1 MFKRK
6 LFKRALPVILSV
18 AMIFQSTPAT
28 ALAAENAE
36 TEAIVE
42 TAEGA
47 EPSDDSSDAGSA
59 DSSEP
64 SEVSPASEDAPT
76 ADGNSEEQAK
86 EETEGQSTETAKVE
100 ESKNDESKAET
111 AQTEESKEEGT
122 STEASKTEEA
132 PSETVAENQGT
143 ETTTTA
149 TEESTEAVVEATSE
163 VEADGETADV
173 NAEQAALD
181 TVIVVK
187 DTIEHLFNEAEKDEA
202 TGKWAHTSTYS
213 NTDTK
218 YQNIISQIEQ
228 SKNDYLDVKIDG
240 ESNTNLLDSS
250 LTLKWEQKPAEP
262 ADAAWSELK
271 DDPYPISAGN
281 YRLVIA
287 VKAMDGLCKDA
298 QEEIY
303 VTIKPI
309 ELEVAVGNVKATP
322 GMTVAEFKAQVKE
335 KYTLRR
341 KGETADYGDKEKLV
355 NNITVTLKNAY
366 DNTVI
371 EDATEG
377 TPNKLL
383 KNVDYVMTI
392 DVQMLDNV
400 KANYTIDSSKIYNIT
415 IDDLVTPDVVITKN
429 DAGQDITTVY
439 NGKELTEKLV
449 RDTIKSV
456 KVVYKDPAD
465 GEDAEEKVISEKLDE
480 LTLEWFTK
488 KIDLETGEADYNT
501 PFEGTPED
509 AGEYYAKF
517 KYAGELNLYNES
529 YSEPIKVTIE
539 PAPLVLKPTEAPEL
553 KAGMT
558 MDEVKKELAKVVY
571 KLSEIKT
578 DAATGKETEADFTE
592 TKGFWGVSYNDKN
605 VTEYYTPVFLI
616 QYRDAVLDED
626 GKPVKEGSQ
635 IQYNE
640 WADCKD
646 NDVLQQTS
654 EQIQYRI
661 VFSGK
666 KAVFNADGSIDDS
679 IDKGGVDITDTT
691 TMGAEKN
698 YLVRVDEKTKDST
711 ALNVEVG
718 TAIATEI
725 DVTEIIKSFQ
735 ESADTTDKT
744 LGTEE
749 NPLWKIYD
757 DKNPMFAS
765 REAYKKAIVKAQKT
779 GDTDPNCRDTA
790 KELSYEWAY
799 KTDSDSE
806 YQPFS
811 EKMVADW
818 EQNEQEFLKAIKNV
832 GYYRLTISYKDSGN
846 TFLSATKE
854 VIFEIRKQEVIIIP
868 ENLTARAGKTA
879 DDVTGGYWIYK
890 LPNNKED
897 AESIA
902 AFKKLSEEEKE
913 KNEQVISLDELFGK
927 KVDRYDVQKNYL
939 RVVVEQQKLNE
950 KGEPIANEFGEMDDV
965 FVDGENYN
973 YRAYFYFEGID
984 SNYTNINRSA
994 ITEES
999 GVVYH
1004 QDWAEVDVKTIG
1016 AEQLEVIVDETKLP
1030 QSHVYGD
1037 TYTLADIQEAFT
1049 SGLFKIVLKNDHA
1062 QVVKPEELVNLGYYF
1077 AYRGGDRP
1085 DEKGYS
1091 YTQIATDAGTYYLN
1105 LVFEGNEQYADFDII
1120 FNDRW
1125 DALQQKYVTHS
1136 FEITKRPL
1144 TITPKV
1150 VTDVIA
1156 AGERVD
1162 SIYAPVS
1169 ENNPTIEGIAVL
1181 TVGEGE
1187 QKVTLIDDTQ
1197 AFEYSIWEYGNSTFE
1212 GFLALNPYGPD
1223 DSIDWHDNKCLFT
1236 PVYSVDGESVNAYDH
1251 LKYGK
1256 TYQVTYNN
1264 KLQEPYK
1271 SNYEVHYAKA
1281 SYEVTARGKAQVES
1295 TRYRYGYD
1303 DNDNEMSTDSVR
1315 ISTSLMEDGNGQI
1328 ITPSEGIPFYYDVP
1342 LDANKENTNGNL
1354 FAFRIVAPKE
1364 YWDEDHNVAYENG
1377 ENFIY
1382 KNSIEN
1388 ADGYVSSDS
1397 ALVARREENQT
1408 YYARYI
1414 DVLFDA
1420 TNLKGSSKEFEICWE
1435 NGYVEKFKVDFS
1447 NAELEADLREAVAPK
1462 SLSFNGVNTKMVVG
1476 EEQELDVKI
1485 VKQQLGD
1492 IISIGYQTNPEDSDV
1507 ITVDAK
1513 SGVVTAL
1520 KASTAAV
1527 EVQAY
1532 AYKLVDGEKVR
1543 FEKPIA
1549 KAKIKVADVTAPVI
1563 KKFENIRD
1571 NGAQINFTKVDNGY
1585 RRELYVLKGKATL
1598 SDFDTEID
1606 KLEKGQATEFAITPI
1621 YNIENYCTW
1630 DAKAKVYKYQLY
1642 TDSFT
1647 VGTEYSVYIRN
1658 VSVVR
1663 TLENGAVV
1671 EKSAKGTIKSFKTMK
1686 NQVDSLKPFFDE
1698 TKTTVKSIKDDKTGE
1713 FQYYDVRLLDK
1724 SAQVSVYGYFKDMD
1738 TEAADKQDLREI
1750 LLPVAKS
1757 QTNYLNPKLSYY
1769 IFDYDESDDESGYSD
1784 SSLVYHHKNGSLK
1797 QSEYAT
1803 INNKGK
1809 ITLKGVALNGA
1820 KKVRIVVVSDN
1831 DVYGGCTLRITAVPN
1846 EVKGKNAKMKV
1857 GDTIELYKYLD
1868 YKEQRK
1874 KVPNFRSSRLVIEPE
1889 ERAKLEAAGFEII
1902 DSYNPE
1908 KEVYYPSKIRA
1919 TAVAKNV
1926 ELNVK
1931 DTIPYIDGTTGE
1943 KGQFDLTATIKLTV
1957 NALDGVKALKASY
1970 IDDQH
1975 ITLNFTHAG
1984 NPSDFMIE
1992 VKDGRGA
1999 LVSKKLVENDLDEGH
2014 QISSG
2019 AAQYIQSKQQHIVDG
2034 LTYFA
2039 KTKTYAIT
2047 IDRKWIPDFG
2057 TNIVKL
2063 SNYTITVT
2071 PMYNN
2076 TPGKSATKKVKTT
2089 NTPASYENL
2098 DTYNRKDGE
2107 KAYGGN
2113 YIYVT
2118 DNETSY
2124 NLWNNPLLTSG
2135 NAYTLALGKEIW
2147 DYDEDDGWY
2156 KSDSPTFDI
2165 AQKRITDTLTWKSSN
2180 TKVATVK
2187 ANAGTYTASL
2197 KAVKAGETDIEVISK
2212 ITKKV
2217 IARYKVC
2224 VKPVSGGSDYYGEYE
2239 QGWFR
2244 QWDPLYTGKV
2254 EVLTLSNKVVVD
2266 NKVADSDRT
2275 WVSFTAPAFGNYTFY
2290 AYTPDYW
2297 EEDVRFEVYS
2307 QKGSNKIQTYWGEL
2321 EQVLEAGQQ
2330 IYFKVYGNFKM
2341 SASGTEFAK
2350 LTMDAPT
2357 LNVDKEAWIAFV
2369 APEDNR
2375 YTFKVDKGIITR
2387 VRENDDPK
2395 SVYDNEYE
2403 IALNAGDV
2411 LLLNVNPNFDKGC
2424 TISVASREVTAKLVA
2439 GTESGTI
2446 LTQDM
2451 QERWMTCEASD
2462 TGWYNFKITNT
2473 HDTDVKYYIGLGAGE
2488 NEELDSS
2495 RIEDVR
2501 EPETPIAKA
2510 FSSVFAKAV
2519 ASTRAG
2525 EAETPEKSKT
2535 VRIWLNAG
2543 ETLAIR
2549 ICLSSNVVLKE
2560 DEVCT
2565 VKVKVTAPERKV
2577 LSMEKPVEVKLAEN
2591 GGEPVWVSFVI
2602 PADGN
2607 YSFNAIDADG
2617 NGVDVEYY
2625 NESKSLITFARGEK
2639 ILNIPYSH
2647 KDSDSDEEVIIKA
2660 GETIY
2665 LKVFDD
2671 ATISVAELNNK
2682 SAISLTAGKPTLVEI
2697 GKNEQKWY
2705 TFKAPRAGK
2714 YTFSMDANV
2723 PSIYASGSLP
2733 TLEPQRYEEVG
2744 KTPLERFAITGG
2756 DSVTLPLEV
2765 NETVVF
2771 CLKTKNIID
2780 DKKIT
2785 GYIHVDANQT
2795 VQSLPADGSISVNN
2809 ATDKSGVFKWYSY
2822 TIPAEGS
2829 YTFTWKSA
2837 DGSGESKISFYD
2849 NGMGSGDLVATIENG
2864 GTNASLWGTKGNTIY
2879 IKVQQTTDTAVKGN
2893 LSVMAPAS
2901 ASAMELFSGK
2911 EATGIELKQYQQQY
2925 FEFIAPKK
2933 AKYIVTATVTK
2944 PADASVH
2951 LIWRK
2956 SYGSFTSSYETPVL
2970 EAGKKYT
2977 ISAETY
2983 NETATINLLVK
2994 PIEPGALGNGNVEA
3008 VNGKPNWYE
3017 FSVTEPGR
3025 YDLNATPAQD
3035 NTIDIEYYDSNYNPI
3050 YAPTLGRY
3058 FEAGSIYVKAST
3070 DVEKAQKATVKVEK
3084 TTITPLKE
3092 GKDGNTIKMDAN
3104 SNAFYEFKVQKAG
3117 IYLFTTKA
3125 ADGKKV
3131 ASSIEY
3137 TRNMENTYRTL
3148 YAGSPYSNFKVGDK
3162 LIIRMT
3168 STEAAEFTFTVEEKA
3183 TELKVGTA
3191 SSEVKLGA
3199 NETAYFSLNVFKDG
3213 EYAFKAQ
3220 DVTEG
3225 AKLKVNVTDGN
3236 RLITLSPKSGFYTV
3250 CRAQEKSKINF
3261 TVTNPSDKEVAF
3273 KAYAEYVTYN
3283 EDLSGTNKLNN
3294 VKVTK
3299 GEAQWIAFTATESG
3313 RYTFNMAD
3321 GVVMNRLHCDWDEGV
3336 EDYWLEIPTDPNDIP
3351 VGKDVKLIF
3360 CLTYDGEK
3368 DDVTTDVTVENFKP
3382 TEIDDKPF
3390 TVAKTS
3396 PKWFKYTALE
3406 SGFYTFTL
3414 SDLQFVTDNTQEGGT
3429 ETGEPSVE
3437 MYGYSHIL
3445 QSEDYDWD
3453 ETSFE
3458 KALTAGDTYYI
3469 KVMNDE
3475 NIDISAKL
3483 SVSQRIPMKLEM
3495 NKTNN
3500 VTANEMSS
3508 WVTFTAPKT
3517 GTYRLQ
3523 LVNNNYIED
3532 ASSYIHIYGYQR
3544 FDSEEYL
3551 LYKYITS
3558 GAEISRIFILEGSTI
3573 YFNLLNY
3580 RYYNE
3585 DLDATIL
3592 PTLEEEFELGDVAE
3606 GKVNATQNIQVPSD
3620 GENGKKYI
3628 KYKITQNDEYNFS
3641 VQAQSDFYVKIYRNG
3656 TNDYYFKYP
3665 SENNG
3670 IYSLEQS
3677 AGAYAGN
3684 EFVVEIN
3691 THNDSPVNVRISM
3704 QQQYNWE

>member
-42 TAEGA
+42 TAEGT

-187 DTIEHLFNEAEKDEA
+187 DTIKRLFNNEAEKDEA

-240 ESNTNLLDSS
+240 ESNTNLRDSS

-355 NNITVTLKNAY
+355 NNVTVTLKNAY

-449 RDTIKSV
+449 RDTIKSA

-501 PFEGTPED
+501 PFEGTPKD

-666 KAVFNADGSIDDS
+666 KAVFNANGSIDDS

-757 DKNPMFAS
+757 DENPMFAS
-765 REAYKKAIVKAQKT
+765 RKAYKKAIVKAQKA

-818 EQNEQEFLKAIKNV
+818 EQNEQEFLNTIKNV
-832 GYYRLTISYKDSGN
+832 GYYRLRISYKDSN
-846 TFLSATKE
+846 HTFLSATKD

-868 ENLTARAGKTA
+868 ENFTARAGKTA
-879 DDVTGGYWIYK
+879 DDVTGDYWIYK

-913 KNEQVISLDELFGK
+913 NNEQVISLDELFGK

-984 SNYTNINRSA
+984 SNYTNVNRSA

-1037 TYTLADIQEAFT
+1037 TFTLADIQEAFT

-1120 FNDRW
+1120 FDGNW
-1125 DALQQKYVTHS
+1125 DWQQQKFMPIHS

-1169 ENNPTIEGIAVL
+1169 EENPTIEGVAVL

-1197 AFEYSIWEYGNSTFE
+1197 AFEYSIWEYGNSSFE

-1256 TYQVTYNN
+1256 TYQVTYEDE
-1264 KLQEPYK
+1264 LQEPYK

-1303 DNDNEMSTDSVR
+1303 DNDNEMFTDSVR

-1342 LDANKENTNGNL
+1342 LDGNKEKTNGNL

-1388 ADGYVSSDS
+1388 SDGYVSSDS
-1397 ALVARREENQT
+1397 ALVKRKEENQT

-1492 IISIGYQTNPEDSDV
+1492 IISIGYRTNPENSDV

-1520 KASTAAV
+1520 KVSTAAV

-1532 AYKLVDGEKVR
+1532 AYKLVDGEEVP

-1598 SDFDTEID
+1598 SDFDTEIA
-1606 KLEKGQATEFAITPI
+1606 KLEKGQATNFVITPI
-1621 YNIENYCTW
+1621 YNVEKNYRCTW

-1647 VGTEYSVYIRN
+1647 VDTEYSVYIRN

-1784 SSLVYHHKNGSLK
+1784 SSLVYYHKNGSLK

-1831 DVYGGCTLRITAVPN
+1831 DAYGGCTLRITAVPN

-1902 DSYNPE
+1902 NDYNPE
-1908 KEVYYPSKIRA
+1908 EEVYYPSKIRA

-1992 VKDGRGA
+1992 VKDGRGL
-1999 LVSKKLVENDLDEGH
+1999 LVSKKLVNNSSKDIISGVNDYE
-2014 QISSG
+2014 
-2019 AAQYIQSKQQHIVDG
+2019 QSKQQHIVDR
-2034 LTYFA
+2034 LTYFE
-2039 KTKTYAIT
+2039 KTKTYAYT
-2047 IDRKWIPDFG
+2047 IKKETILDSVYGQQIPK
-2057 TNIVKL
+2057 IVKL

-2098 DTYNRKDGE
+2098 DTYSRRNGE

-2124 NLWNNPLLTSG
+2124 DLWNNPLLTSG
-2135 NAYTLALGKEIW
+2135 NAYTLALGKDILDYEGDW
-2147 DYDEDDGWY
+2147 DGE
-2156 KSDSPTFDI
+2156 SPKFDI

-2224 VKPVSGGSDYYGEYE
+2224 VKPVSGGSSYYGEYE

-2266 NKVADSDRT
+2266 NKKSDRDRT
-2275 WVSFTAPAFGNYTFY
+2275 WVSFTAPAFGKYTFDANAEY
-2290 AYTPDYW
+2290 
-2297 EEDVRFEVYS
+2297 ELYS
-2307 QKGSNKIQTYWGEL
+2307 QKGSDSITSDWGEL
-2321 EQVLEAGQQ
+2321 ERVLEAGQQ
-2330 IYFKVYGNFKM
+2330 VYFKVYGNFEM

-2350 LTMDAPT
+2350 LTIDAPT

-2375 YTFKVDKGIITR
+2375 YTFKAEKGTIVR
-2387 VRENDDPK
+2387 VRKNDNEQYVDE
-2395 SVYDNEYE
+2395 SEYE

-2682 SAISLTAGKPTLVEI
+2682 LAISLTAGKPTLVEI

-2893 LSVMAPAS
+2893 LSVTVPTS
-2901 ASAMELFSGK
+2901 ASAMKLESGK
-2911 EATGIELKQYQQQY
+2911 EATGIELKQYRQQY

-2944 PADASVH
+2944 PADASVY
-2951 LIWRK
+2951 LMWRE
-2956 SYGSFTSSYETPVL
+2956 SYDSFTSNYETRVL

-2994 PIEPGALGNGNVEA
+2994 PVEPAALGNGNVEA

-3025 YDLNATPAQD
+3025 YNLNATPAQD
-3035 NTIDIEYYDSNYNPI
+3035 NTINVEYYDSKFQRI
-3050 YAPTLGRY
+3050 SSSKILGRY

-3070 DVEKAQKATVKVEK
+3070 SSETVQKATVKVEK
-3084 TTITPLKE
+3084 TTIIPLKE

-3104 SNAFYEFKVQKAG
+3104 SNAFYEFKVQKTG
-3117 IYLFTTKA
+3117 TYVFTTKA
-3125 ADGKKV
+3125 ADGKTV
-3131 ASSIEY
+3131 ASSIGY
-3137 TRNMENTYRTL
+3137 TRNMENTYNTL
-3148 YAGSPYSNFKVGDK
+3148 YTGSPYSWFEVGDK
-3162 LIIRMT
+3162 IVIRMT
-3168 STEAAEFTFTVEEKA
+3168 STEAADFTFMVEEKA
-3183 TELKVGTA
+3183 TELKVGTE
-3191 SSEVKLGA
+3191 SEVKLGA
-3199 NETAYFSLNVFKDG
+3199 YETAYFSFYVYKDG
-3213 EYAFKAQ
+3213 EYAFSAK

-3225 AKLKVNVTDGN
+3225 AVLDVDITDGN
-3236 RLITLSPKSGFYTV
+3236 ELITLSPKSGFYMV
-3250 CRAQEKSKINF
+3250 CGAHEKNKINF
-3261 TVTNPSDKEVAF
+3261 TVTNRSDKEVAF
-3273 KAYAEYVTYN
+3273 KAYAEYVKYN
-3283 EDLSGTNKLNN
+3283 EDLTEANKLN

-3299 GEAQWIAFTATESG
+3299 DKAQWIAFTAPESG
-3313 RYTFNMAD
+3313 RYSFKMAD
-3321 GVVMNRLHCDWDEGV
+3321 GVTMHRLHHYESDEG
-3336 EDYWLEIPTDPNDIP
+3336 EEYWLEEVENSSDIP
-3351 VGKDVKLIF
+3351 VAKDGRLRF
-3360 CLTYDGEK
+3360 CLTYNGKEESI
-3368 DDVTTDVTVENFKP
+3368 TTDVTVKNFEP
-3382 TEIDDKPF
+3382 VEIEEDAPF
-3390 TVAKTS
+3390 TVAKNS
-3396 PKWFKYTALE
+3396 FKWFKYTASE

-3414 SDLQFVTDNTQEGGT
+3414 SDAQFVTDDTQEGEA
-3429 ETGEPSVE
+3429 ETGKPDAE
-3437 MYGYSHIL
+3437 MYGYSYIL
-3445 QSEDYDWD
+3445 QSDEDYDWD

-3458 KALTAGDTYYI
+3458 KVLSAGNTYYI
-3469 KVMNDE
+3469 KVLNND
-3475 NIDISAKL
+3475 NTDISAKL
-3483 SVSQRIPMKLEM
+3483 SVSQRIPMKLKVDEKS
-3495 NKTNN
+3495 NIAVSIEENWC
-3500 VTANEMSS
+3500 S
-3508 WVTFTAPKT
+3508 FTAPET
-3517 GTYRLQ
+3517 GTYKFQ
-3523 LVNNNYIED
+3523 FTNNSYIED
-3532 ASSYIHIYGYQR
+3532 NDSSFYFSVYQR
-3544 FDSEEYL
+3544 LDDEYNLMGRRLYGAVSEVDN
-3551 LYKYITS
+3551 
-3558 GAEISRIFILEGSTI
+3558 IFILGGTTL
-3573 YFNLLNY
+3573 YFNLYHTSNI
-3580 RYYNE
+3580 E
-3585 DLDATIL
+3585 DLNISIL
-3592 PTLEEEFELGDVAE
+3592 PTLSQKFELGDVVE
-3606 GKVNATQNIQVPSD
+3606 GKVNMQQNVRVPSD
-3620 GENGKKYI
+3620 DGNGKKFV
-3628 KYKITQNDEYNFS
+3628 KYKINQGDYYNWS
-3641 VQAQSDFYVKIYRNG
+3641 MEAQSYFFVKLYKSGQVDYTFGDASYTNG
-3656 TNDYYFKYP
+3656 V
-3665 SENNG
+3665 
-3670 IYSLEQS
+3670 YSLDIS
-3677 AGAYAGN
+3677 DIRGLAGGD
-3684 EFVVEIN
+3684 FVLEIN
-3691 THNDSPVNVRISM
+3691 TYDDSSVDVSILM
-3704 QQQYNWE
+3704 EQQYSWE